1 MLHTPHTPVER
12 STRLVLASALIH
24 LAVVAGFLL
33 QRGKVQVAPVHLP
46 GTDRGTRLVLTYL
59 PGPAPSASAA
69 LRPVLPHRAMLHHAI
84 LPARPALAQ
93 VPPPHAGPAEAQQ
106 LPGSGVDALGQGD
119 ISIALMQFFPD
130 PRPDLSRLPHGSR
143 GDVVLEAVID
153 ATGHIAQLTVKQ
165 GLGYGIDESVAATVE
180 RWTFTPAMRD
190 GKPVPSQQE
199 FHFHYEHG

>member
-1 MLHTPHTPVER
+1 MPAER
-12 STRLVLASALIH
+12 STRLIVASALLH
-24 LAVVAGFLL
+24 LAVVAALL
-33 QRGKVQVAPVHLP
+33 LDRSKVQLAPVNLP

-59 PGPAPSASAA
+59 PGLAPSASAA
-69 LRPVLPHRAMLHHAI
+69 SRPVLPHRVVLHRSI
-84 LPARPALAQ
+84 LPARSTLAQ
-93 VPPPHAGPAEAQQ
+93 VAPATSPDVAQQ
-106 LPGSGVDALGQGD
+106 QPGSGVDALGQGD

-165 GLGYGIDESVAATVE
+165 GLGYGIDESVVATVE
-180 RWTFTPAMRD
+180 QWTFTPAMRD
-190 GKPVPSQQE
+190 GKAVPSQQE